1 MTHVLILNANEDI
14 GTRILFSVILGRQ
27 GFQVTVEAFDPE
39 RYIDIVAQHQ
49 PDCVLVLGTLSQP
62 EYIALLKNYAVM
74 LFSYGF
80 TTQLQTFIENLNT
93 HKDLRSFTT
102 LDYPVNHTRL
112 AEIVQEWLDLE
123 KRPLSI
129 ISVNKPHVL
138 ILYTEG
144 TYHGTQIHLKN
155 LLEYKNI
162 SVTTELLIPETCA
175 DLIELQQPAVVLAI
189 IREELP
195 ADAIMSILH
204 RSPVILCIQWQTAE
218 KVSALDDLNGQLA
231 LRTDLKSLAHY
242 ELTFYPLQYQIVNHV
257 LDVIEGSS
265 GV

>member
-1 MTHVLILNANEDI
+1 MTHVLIQDANEDI
-14 GTRILFSVILGRQ
+14 GARILFRVILERQ
-27 GFQVTVEAFDPE
+27 GFQVTVEAFDAE

-102 LDYPVNHTRL
+102 LDYPTDHRMSG
-112 AEIVQEWLDLE
+112 EIITEWLDLE

-155 LLEYKNI
+155 MLAYKNV
-162 SVTTELLIPETCA
+162 SVTTELLIPEMCS
-175 DLIELQQPAVVLAI
+175 DLIEQHQPDVVLAI
-189 IREELP
+189 IRDELP
-195 ADAIMSILH
+195 ADAILEILH
-204 RSPVILCIQWQTAE
+204 RCPVVICAQWRTDKE
-218 KVSALDDLNGQLA
+218 VSGLEDLKGQLA

-242 ELTFYPLQYQIVNHV
+242 ELTFYPLQYHIVNHV
-257 LDVIEGSS
+257 LDVIEG
-265 GV
+265 